1 MFLDF
6 LVALLA
12 SHRRDRIVGG
22 RSLRDVAFAF
32 AADTVVPNVASI
44 GLDISRG
51 SRPPNRGESNAVVH
65 IWINLVVVVSV
76 LCRPTVKRIENS
88 FIRGFG

>member
-1 MFLDF
+1 MLLDF

-12 SHRRDRIVGG
+12 GHRRDRIVGG
-22 RSLRDVAFAF
+22 RPLRDIAFAI

-51 SRPPNRGESNAVVH
+51 CRPPNRGETDAVVH
-65 IWINLVVVVSV
+65 IWIKLVVVVSI
-76 LCRPTVKRIENS
+76 LCGPEK
-88 FIRGFG
+88 